1 MQKKVSP
8 IFQRKDEHIG
18 INLEQDVE
26 FSFGTG
32 FDEIHFEHNALPDLD
47 LDDIDT
53 RSNFL
58 GHEISFPLLISSMTG
73 GTERAQ
79 VINQRLAI
87 AANEHHIPIAL
98 GSQRAQLVDPSS
110 RDTFLIRDLAP
121 NVPIIANIGAV
132 QLNYGVSVDD
142 CQRIVDLNRADGLY
156 LHLNPL
162 QEALQA
168 GGDTNWKGLLPKIA
182 KICRKLSVPV
192 LVKEVGFGLSAQT
205 IRKLIEAG
213 VQVIDVAGAGGTS
226 WAKVEQH
233 RQKSDSNKRLAAT
246 FAEWGIPTVNA
257 LQSARNADPMITLI
271 ASGGLRNGLHL
282 AKAIALGADLGG
294 IARPFLFAA
303 EESVEKI
310 NDQIHLLKRE
320 LQVTMF
326 ATGSADL
333 RALKSQQLYTR

>member
-18 INLEQDVE
+18 INLNQDVE

-32 FDEIHFEHNALPDLD
+32 FDELHFEHNALPDLD
-47 LDDIDT
+47 LESIDT
-53 RSNFL
+53 RSKFL
-58 GHEISFPLLISSMTG
+58 GYEISFPLLISSMTG
-73 GTERAQ
+73 GTERAR
-79 VINQRLAI
+79 VINQRLAM
-87 AANEHHIPIAL
+87 AAGEHHIPIAL

-110 RDTFLIRDLAP
+110 KETFMIRDFAP

-162 QEALQA
+162 QEAVQE
-168 GGDTNWKGLLPKIA
+168 GGDTNFKGLIPKIA
-182 KICRKLSVPV
+182 QICRKLSVPV
-192 LVKEVGFGLSAQT
+192 LVKEVGFGLSGQAVQ
-205 IRKLIEAG
+205 RLVEAG

-226 WAKVEQH
+226 WTKVEQH
-233 RQKSDSNKRLAAT
+233 RQKNESYKDLAAT
-246 FAEWGIPTVNA
+246 FSEWGIPTVKA

-303 EESVEKI
+303 EDSVEKI
-310 NDQIHLLKRE
+310 SDQINLLKRE
-320 LQVTMF
+320 LQVAMF
-326 ATGSADL
+326 ATGSGDL
-333 RALKSQQLYTR
+333 RALKSQQLYKR